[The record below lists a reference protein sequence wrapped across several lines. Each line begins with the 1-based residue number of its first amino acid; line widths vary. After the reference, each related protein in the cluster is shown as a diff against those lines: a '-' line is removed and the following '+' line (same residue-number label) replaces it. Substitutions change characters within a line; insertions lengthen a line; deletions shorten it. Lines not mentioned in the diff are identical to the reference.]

1 MQVGEFIL
9 EKKLHCTPSG
19 QRWVARN
26 PYRLEYLLKTFA
38 PGSVNSHD
46 LALYQQEAHLGA
58 RFSHPNLVLVERL
71 VHEVRNTWPFGG
83 EPVGSAPWEFVWT
96 AEPWVH
102 GANLADVLAAHGKLP
117 PPAVAAIAV
126 HMLRALA
133 CLAGE
138 RVTHGAVRPRNVL
151 VDTTGMVRLVDLS
164 SASFRLQRGPTTLA
178 DTRADER
185 RFLAPEVVR
194 QVTPAPSCD
203 LFSVGATMAELL
215 TGKPLLPGA
224 MYLPFAETGKGL
236 RRPAASAGQRQPR
249 RGDRT
254 TGAVRSHSEVPDC
267 YRGDFG
273 HWRLVGKQ
281 QPFATADELVVLLR
295 GYRPINMKPQPA
307 LATAGRSL
315 AQGTPPVGT
324 PSFRNAEVARRP
336 ERLVIDAGSREVTFD
351 GERVPIRGRE
361 GIQLIAFYF
370 LLVCAAT
377 RAAPADG
384 RAGPVVRLGE
394 LEDEIEALSGWRYR
408 ITPDHSRTI
417 RRRIQQTIE
426 AVLRAAGKAAPK
438 EIVRAC
444 DKNEVQLTVTA
455 RVNGLSAQL
464 RPEDKPE
471 RS

>member
-9 EKKLHCTPSG
+9 EKKLHCAPSG

-26 PYRLEYLLKTFA
+26 PYRLEYLIKTFA

-83 EPVGSAPWEFVWT
+83 EAVGSAPWEFIWT

-102 GANLADVLAAHGKLP
+102 GANLADVLAAHGRLP

-133 CLAGE
+133 CLAAE

-151 VDTTGMVRLVDLS
+151 IDTTGMVRLVDLS
-164 SASFRLQRGPTTLA
+164 SASFRLQRGPTTPRLPA
-178 DTRADER
+178 PDER
-185 RFLAPEVVR
+185 RFLAPEVLR
-194 QVTPAPSCD
+194 QVPPAPSCD

-224 MYLPFAETGKGL
+224 MYLPFAETGRGL
-236 RRPAASAGQRQPR
+236 RKPAASAASGNL
-249 RGDRT
+249 
-254 TGAVRSHSEVPDC
+254 AEVIE
-267 YRGDFG
+267 
-273 HWRLVGKQ
+273 RLVQFDPTARYQTATEAISAIGDWWGKR

-295 GYRPINMKPQPA
+295 GYRPINMKPQAA
-307 LATAGRSL
+307 LAMAGRPL
-315 AQGTPPVGT
+315 AQGTPHFGT
-324 PSFRNAEVARRP
+324 PSFREAEVARRP

-351 GERVPIRGRE
+351 GEPVPIRGRE

-455 RVNGLSAQL
+455 RVDGLSAQL